1 MISPYSPPMAILA
14 FNVLIEIWTDPDN
27 CPKLRREYQARN
39 SVTRSVSPHR
49 IRPIH
54 ASQADSS

>member
-1 MISPYSPPMAILA
+1 MAILA